1 VGFLHLEKE
10 RKRSVSEFVVSTP
23 AQLPCWSASFS
34 FTIILF
40 TVLFV
45 LFMAADAENVI
56 DKEETTQSRCL
67 IVKSKSNL
75 QLQRVSI
82 KPSKTLYFI
91 GQQDS
96 SSPVEVWPRVA

>member
-1 VGFLHLEKE
+1 MGVLHLERE
-10 RKRSVSEFVVSTP
+10 RKRSVSEFVVSSP

-45 LFMAADAENVI
+45 LFMAAAENVI
-56 DKEETTQSRCL
+56 EKEETTQSRCL

-75 QLQRVSI
+75 QSPRVSI
-82 KPSKTLYFI
+82 KPSKTLFFI